1 MFWRGEV
8 AKYIRLH
15 GKSVMEY
22 SSVKPNMAPKE
33 KKLKVVFADPPF
45 GPEAKGEAVT
55 ESPNLGILYIIGYAK
70 PRLPNVE
77 FTYLEPF
84 LSMDEHLAKVKAIKP
99 DVYAISFT
107 TPRRELSFE
116 TISKVKALGLDMLM
130 VAGGAHPTID
140 PHDVLNN
147 TAVEVCIV
155 GEGEE
160 TTTEL
165 LKKVQNREPVTDVVG
180 TVNKQKNN
188 GVRPLLKDID
198 FFPAWNMVDFNN
210 YDVAVS
216 KKKRMAYM
224 LPIRGCPNYC
234 TYCSN
239 PVWKLE
245 KPWIRQRS
253 PKSIA
258 DEVQYLYGRGIREI
272 YLRSDTFNV
281 DIKWCLQVCDEI
293 AKLNLKGI
301 TFQCNLRADKLTD
314 ELAKRFSDIH
324 VWLVHIGLESANDR
338 VLKGIGK
345 NATQADNVHTLE
357 LLKKYRIKVY
367 GFLMLYNA
375 WESNGK
381 LEYETLQEVNNTL
394 DFAKLCLRDNLIE
407 YISWSITNPII
418 GSKLYHIAKKYGID
432 AYNVKIG
439 NCMHLPGISEEQMV
453 EHVKQGMILQLLNG
467 IQKGM
472 ITKKSYKRAAQKAVK
487 ILNM

>member
-1 MFWRGEV
+1 MAV
-8 AKYIRLH
+8 
-15 GKSVMEY
+15 
-22 SSVKPNMAPKE
+22 SVKEQNMAPIE

-45 GPEAKGEAVT
+45 GRESKGEAVT

-70 PRLPNVE
+70 KRLPEVE
-77 FTYLEPF
+77 FYYLEPF
-84 LSMDEHLAKVKAIKP
+84 LSMEEHLEKVKEIKP

-107 TPRRELSFE
+107 TPRRDLSFE
-116 TISKVKALGLDMLM
+116 TITKVKALGLKMLM

-140 PHDVLNN
+140 PQDVLKN
-147 TAVEVCIV
+147 TPVEVCIL

-165 LKKVQNREPVTDVVG
+165 LKKVQAKEPVSDVLG

-188 GVRPLLKDID
+188 GLRPLLKDID
-198 FFPAWNMVDFNN
+198 FFPAWDIIDFEN
-210 YDVAVS
+210 YDIAVS
-216 KKKRMAYM
+216 KKKRMAYL

-245 KPWIRQRS
+245 KPWVRQRS
-253 PKSIA
+253 PQNIA
-258 DEVQYLYGRGIREI
+258 EEINYLHSRGIREI

-281 DIKWCLQVCDEI
+281 DIKWCLEVCNEI
-293 AKLNLKGI
+293 EKLKLKGM
-301 TFQCNLRADKLTD
+301 TFQCNLRADKLND
-314 ELAKRFSDIH
+314 ELAQRLHDIH

-345 NATQADNVHTLE
+345 NATQADNIRTLE
-357 LLKKYRIKVY
+357 LLKKHHIKVY

-375 WESNGK
+375 WETNGK
-381 LEYETLQEVNNTL
+381 LEYETPEEVNNTL
-394 DFAKLCLRDNLIE
+394 EFAKTCLRDNLIE

-418 GSKLYHIAKKYGID
+418 GSKLYDIAKKFDI
-432 AYNVKIG
+432 ASYNVKIG
-439 NCMHLPGISEEQMV
+439 NCMRLPGISEQQMV

>member
-1 MFWRGEV
+1 MTV
-8 AKYIRLH
+8 
-15 GKSVMEY
+15 SVE
-22 SSVKPNMAPKE
+22 KENMAPIE

-45 GPEAKGEAVT
+45 GRESKGEAVT

-70 PRLPNVE
+70 NRLPEVE
-77 FTYLEPF
+77 FYYLEPF
-84 LSMDEHLAKVKAIKP
+84 LPMEEHIEKIRQIKP

-107 TPRRELSFE
+107 TPRRDLSFE
-116 TISKVKALGLDMLM
+116 TITKVKALGLKMLM

-140 PHDVLNN
+140 PQDVLKN
-147 TAVEVCIV
+147 TPVEVCIL

-165 LKKVQNREPVTDVVG
+165 LKKVQAKEPISDVLG

-188 GVRPLLKDID
+188 GLRPLLKDID
-198 FFPAWNMVDFNN
+198 FFPAWDIIDFEN
-210 YDVAVS
+210 YDIAVS
-216 KKKRMAYM
+216 KKKRMAYL

-245 KPWIRQRS
+245 KPWVRQRS
-253 PKSIA
+253 PQNIA
-258 DEVQYLYGRGIREI
+258 EEINYLYGRGIREI

-281 DIKWCLQVCDEI
+281 DIRWCLEVCDEI
-293 AKLNLKGI
+293 EKLNLKGM
-301 TFQCNLRADKLTD
+301 TFQCNLRADKLND
-314 ELAKRFSDIH
+314 ELAQRLHDIH

-345 NATQADNVHTLE
+345 NATQADNIRTLE
-357 LLKKYRIKVY
+357 LLKKHHIKVY

-375 WESNGK
+375 WETNGK
-381 LEYETLQEVNNTL
+381 LEYETPEEVNNTL
-394 DFAKLCLRDNLIE
+394 EFAKTCLRDNLIE

-418 GSKLYHIAKKYGID
+418 GSKLYDIAKKFDIASYS
-432 AYNVKIG
+432 VKIG
-439 NCMHLPGISEEQMV
+439 NCMRLPDISEQQMV

>member
-1 MFWRGEV
+1 MV
-8 AKYIRLH
+8 
-15 GKSVMEY
+15 SN
-22 SSVKPNMAPKE
+22 S

-45 GPEAKGEAVT
+45 GLESKGEAVT
-55 ESPNLGILYIIGYAK
+55 ESPNLGILYLIGYAK
-70 PRLPNVE
+70 QRLQDVD

-84 LSMDEHLAKVKAIKP
+84 LSMNEHIEKVKEIKP
-99 DVYAISFT
+99 DIYAISFT
-107 TPRRELSFE
+107 TPRRDLSYE
-116 TISKVKALGLDMLM
+116 TISKVKALGLDMM
-130 VAGGAHPTID
+130 IIAGGPHPTID
-140 PHDVLNN
+140 PQDVLTN

-160 TTTEL
+160 TCTEL
-165 LKKVQNREPVTDVVG
+165 IKKVQSKEPITDIVG
-180 TVNKQKNN
+180 TVNRQKNN
-188 GVRPLLKDID
+188 GLRPLLSNLDFLPAWDIID
-198 FFPAWNMVDFNN
+198 FEN

-253 PKSIA
+253 PKNIA
-258 DEVQYLYGRGIREI
+258 EEVNYLYSRGIREI
-272 YLRSDTFNV
+272 YIRSDTFNV
-281 DIKWCLQVCDEI
+281 DIKWCLEVLNEI
-293 AKLNLKGI
+293 EKLNLKGM
-301 TFQCNLRADKLTD
+301 TFQCNLRADKLND
-314 ELAKRFSDIH
+314 ELAKKLNDVN

-345 NATQADNVHTLE
+345 NATQADNVQTLE
-357 LLKKYRIKVY
+357 LLKKYQIKVY

-375 WESNGK
+375 WETQGK
-381 LEYETLQEVNNTL
+381 LEYETPEEVNNTL
-394 DFAKLCLRDNLIE
+394 EFAKNCLRDNLIE
-407 YISWSITNPII
+407 FISWSITNPII
-418 GSKLYHIAKKYGID
+418 GSKLYHIAQKYGI
-432 AYNVKIG
+432 ATHNVKIG
-439 NCMHLPGISEEQMV
+439 NCMCLPGISEQQMI

-487 ILNM
+487 ILSM

>member
-1 MFWRGEV
+1 
-8 AKYIRLH
+8 L
-15 GKSVMEY
+15 
-22 SSVKPNMAPKE
+22 KE
-33 KKLKVVFADPPF
+33 QNIASIERKLKVVFADPPF
-45 GPEAKGEAVT
+45 GLESKGEAVT
-55 ESPNLGILYIIGYAK
+55 ESPNLGILYIIGYIK
-70 PRLPNVE
+70 TRLQNVE

-84 LSMDEHLAKVKAIKP
+84 LSMEKHLQRVKEIKP
-99 DVYAISFT
+99 EVYAISFT
-107 TPRRELSFE
+107 TPRRDLSFE
-116 TISKVKALGLDMLM
+116 TIAKVRELGLDILM
-130 VAGGAHPTID
+130 IAGGAHPTID
-140 PHDVLNN
+140 PQD
-147 TAVEVCIV
+147 TPIDVCIL

-165 LKKVQNREPVTDVVG
+165 LKKIQGNQPIIDVAG

-188 GVRPLLKDID
+188 GIRPLLKDID
-198 FFPAWNMVDFNN
+198 FFPAWDMIDFEN
-210 YDVAVS
+210 YDIAVS
-216 KKKRMAYM
+216 RKKRMAYL

-253 PKSIA
+253 PKNIA
-258 DEVQYLYGRGIREI
+258 EEVNYLYGRGIREI

-281 DIKWCLQVCDEI
+281 DIKWCLEVCNEI
-293 AKLNLKGI
+293 QKLNLKGI
-301 TFQCNLRADKLTD
+301 TFQCNLRADKLND
-314 ELAKRFSDIH
+314 ELAQKLHDIH

-345 NATQADNVHTLE
+345 NATQPDNTRTLE
-357 LLKKYRIKVY
+357 LLKEHHIKVY

-381 LEYETLQEVNNTL
+381 LEYETPEEVNNTL
-394 DFAKLCLRDNLIE
+394 EFARKCLSENLIE

-418 GSKLYHIAKKYGID
+418 GSKLYDIAKKYDI
-432 AYNVKIG
+432 ASYNVKIG
-439 NCMHLPGISEEQMV
+439 NCMRLPGISEQQMV

-472 ITKKSYKRAAQKAVK
+472 ITKKNKRAAQKAVK
-487 ILNM
+487 ILKM

>member
-1 MFWRGEV
+1 
-8 AKYIRLH
+8 
-15 GKSVMEY
+15 
-22 SSVKPNMAPKE
+22 MAPYT
-33 KKLKVVFADPPF
+33 KKLRVVFADPPF
-45 GPEAKGEAVT
+45 GMESKGEAVT
-55 ESPNLGILYIIGYAK
+55 ESPNLGILYIIGYCK
-70 PRLPNVE
+70 PRLPDVE

-84 LSMDEHLAKVKAIKP
+84 LSLEEHLAKVKEIKP

-107 TPRRELSFE
+107 TPRRDLSFE
-116 TISKVKALGLDMLM
+116 TIAEVKALGLGMLM

-140 PHDVLNN
+140 PQDVFNN
-147 TAVEVCIV
+147 TPVEVCIV

-160 TTTEL
+160 TTCEL
-165 LKKVQNREPVTDVVG
+165 LIKVQANQPITDIVG

-188 GVRPLLKDID
+188 GIRPLLKDID
-198 FFPAWNMVDFNN
+198 FFPAWELIDFEN
-210 YDVAVS
+210 YDAAVS
-216 KKKRMAYM
+216 RKKRLAYL

-245 KPWIRQRS
+245 KPWIRQRT
-253 PKSIA
+253 PKNIA
-258 DEVQYLYGRGIREI
+258 EEVNYLYGRGIREI

-281 DIKWCLQVCDEI
+281 DIKWCLETLDEI
-293 AKLNLKGI
+293 QKLNLKGM
-301 TFQCNLRADKLTD
+301 TFQCNLRADKLND
-314 ELAKRFSDIH
+314 ELAQKLRDVN

-338 VLKGIGK
+338 VLRGIGK
-345 NATQADNVHTLE
+345 NALQADNERTLE
-357 LLKKYRIKVY
+357 LLKKYGIKVY

-375 WESNGK
+375 WETNGK
-381 LEYETLQEVNNTL
+381 LEYETSEEVNNTL
-394 DFAKLCLRDNLIE
+394 EFAKNCLRDNLIE

-418 GSKLYHIAKKYGID
+418 GSKLYHIAQKYGI
-432 AYNVKIG
+432 ATHNVKIG
-439 NCMHLPGISEEQMV
+439 NCMRLPGITEQQMV

>member
-1 MFWRGEV
+1 M
-8 AKYIRLH
+8 AI
-15 GKSVMEY
+15 SVT
-22 SSVKPNMAPKE
+22 KQNMAPNE
-33 KKLKVVFADPPF
+33 NKLKVVFADPPF
-45 GPEAKGEAVT
+45 GRESKGEAVT

-70 PRLPNVE
+70 ARLPEVE
-77 FTYLEPF
+77 FYYLEPF
-84 LSMDEHLAKVKAIKP
+84 LSMGEHLEKVKEIKP

-107 TPRRELSFE
+107 TPRRELAFE
-116 TISKVKALGLDMLM
+116 TITKVKDLGFNMLM

-140 PHDVLNN
+140 PQDVLKN
-147 TAVEVCIV
+147 TPIEVCIV

-165 LKKVQNREPVTDVVG
+165 IRKIQSKKPISDVVG
-180 TVNKQKNN
+180 TVTAQKNN

-198 FFPAWNMVDFNN
+198 FFPAWEIIDFEN

-216 KKKRMAYM
+216 KKKRMAYL

-253 PKSIA
+253 PKNIA
-258 DEVQYLYGRGIREI
+258 QEVNYLCGRGIREI

-281 DIKWCLQVCDEI
+281 DIKWCLEVCNEI
-293 AKLNLKGI
+293 QKLSLKGM
-301 TFQCNLRADKLTD
+301 TFQCNLRADKLND
-314 ELAKRFSDIH
+314 ELAHKLHDIH

-345 NATQADNVHTLE
+345 NATQADNIRTLE
-357 LLKKYRIKVY
+357 LLKKHNIKVY

-381 LEYETLQEVNNTL
+381 LEYETPEEVNNTL
-394 DFAKLCLRDNLIE
+394 EFARKCLSENLIE

-418 GSKLYHIAKKYGID
+418 GSKLYDIAKKYDI
-432 AYNVKIG
+432 ASYNVKIG
-439 NCMHLPGISEEQMV
+439 NCMRLPGISEEQMV

-472 ITKKSYKRAAQKAVK
+472 ITKKNKRASQKAVK
-487 ILNM
+487 ILKM

>member
-1 MFWRGEV
+1 MAV
-8 AKYIRLH
+8 
-15 GKSVMEY
+15 SVT
-22 SSVKPNMAPKE
+22 KQNMAPQ
-33 KKLKVVFADPPF
+33 KKLRVVFADPPF
-45 GPEAKGEAVT
+45 GRECKGEAVT

-84 LSMDEHLAKVKAIKP
+84 ISIEEHLEKIKEIKP

-107 TPRRELSFE
+107 TPRRDLSFE
-116 TISKVKALGLDMLM
+116 TITKVKELGLPMLM
-130 VAGGAHPTID
+130 AAGGPHPTID
-140 PHDVLNN
+140 PQDVLKN
-147 TAVEVCIV
+147 TPIEVCII

-165 LKKVQNREPVTDVVG
+165 IKKIQAKEPIADMVG
-180 TVNKQKNN
+180 TVNIQKSN

-198 FFPAWNMVDFNN
+198 FFPAWELIDFEN

-245 KPWIRQRS
+245 KPWIRMRS
-253 PKSIA
+253 PKNIA
-258 DEVQYLYGRGIREI
+258 EEVNYLYVRGIREI

-281 DIKWCLQVCDEI
+281 DIKWCLEVCNEI
-293 AKLNLKGI
+293 EKMHLKGL
-301 TFQCNLRADKLTD
+301 TFQCNLRSDKLND
-314 ELAKRFSDIH
+314 ELAKRLSDIH

-345 NATQADNVHTLE
+345 NATQADNIRTLE
-357 LLKKYRIKVY
+357 LLKKYGIKVY

-375 WESNGK
+375 WETNGK
-381 LEYETLQEVNNTL
+381 LEYETPEEVNNTL
-394 DFAKLCLRDNLIE
+394 EFAKNCLRDNFIE

-418 GSKLYHIAKKYGID
+418 GSKLYNIAKKFDIA

-439 NCMHLPGISEEQMV
+439 NCMRLPGISEQQMV

-467 IQKGM
+467 IQKGI
-472 ITKKSYKRAAQKAVK
+472 ITKKSYRRAAQKAVK

>member
-1 MFWRGEV
+1 MAV
-8 AKYIRLH
+8 
-15 GKSVMEY
+15 SVT
-22 SSVKPNMAPKE
+22 KQNMALQE

-45 GPEAKGEAVT
+45 GRECKGEAVT

-70 PRLPNVE
+70 PRLPEVE

-84 LSMDEHLAKVKAIKP
+84 LSMEEHLEKVKQIKP
-99 DVYAISFT
+99 DVYALSFT
-107 TPRRELSFE
+107 TPRRDLSFE
-116 TISKVKALGLDMLM
+116 TIAKVKALGLKMLM

-140 PHDVLNN
+140 PQDVLKN
-147 TAVEVCIV
+147 TLIEVCII

-165 LKKVQNREPVTDVVG
+165 IRKVQAKEPITDIVG

-198 FFPAWNMVDFNN
+198 FFPAWDLIDFEN
-210 YDVAVS
+210 YDIAVS
-216 KKKRMAYM
+216 KKKRMAYL

-245 KPWIRQRS
+245 KPWVRQRS
-253 PKSIA
+253 PKNIA
-258 DEVQYLYGRGIREI
+258 EEVNYLYGRGIREI

-281 DIKWCLQVCDEI
+281 DIKWCLEVCNEI
-293 AKLNLKGI
+293 EKLCLRGM
-301 TFQCNLRADKLTD
+301 TFQCNLRADKLNK
-314 ELAKRFSDIH
+314 ELAQKLNDIH

-345 NATQADNVHTLE
+345 NATQADNIRTLE
-357 LLKKYRIKVY
+357 LLKKFHIKVY

-375 WESNGK
+375 WETNGK
-381 LEYETLQEVNNTL
+381 LEYETPEEVNNTL
-394 DFAKLCLRDNLIE
+394 EFAKTCLRDNLIE

-418 GSKLYHIAKKYGID
+418 GSKLYNIAKKFDIA

-439 NCMHLPGISEEQMV
+439 NCMRLPGISEQQMV

-472 ITKKSYKRAAQKAVK
+472 ITKKSYRRAAQKAVK

>member
-1 MFWRGEV
+1 V
-8 AKYIRLH
+8 TKKNLAT
-15 GKSVMEY
+15 
-22 SSVKPNMAPKE
+22 E
-33 KKLKVVFADPPF
+33 KFKVVFADPPF
-45 GPEAKGEAVT
+45 GREAKGEAVT

-84 LSMDEHLAKVKAIKP
+84 LSMEEHLAKVAQIKP
-99 DVYAISFT
+99 CVYAISFT
-107 TPRRELSFE
+107 TPRRELAFE
-116 TISKVKALGLDMLM
+116 TLAKVKELGLPMLM
-130 VAGGAHPTID
+130 LAGGAHPTID
-140 PHDVLNN
+140 PQDVLKN
-147 TAVEVCIV
+147 TPVEICIV

-160 TTTEL
+160 TFTEL
-165 LKKVQNREPVTDVVG
+165 IRKAQAKKPVTDVLG
-180 TVNKQKNN
+180 TVNRQKTN
-188 GVRPLLKDID
+188 GLRPLLQDID
-198 FFPAWNMVDFNN
+198 FFPAWDLIDFED
-210 YDVAVS
+210 YEAAVS
-216 KKKRMAYM
+216 KKRRMAYL

-245 KPWIRQRS
+245 KPWMRQRS
-253 PKSIA
+253 PKNIA
-258 DEVQYLYGRGIREI
+258 EEIQYLYGKGIREI

-281 DIKWCLQVCDEI
+281 NIPWCIEVLNEI
-293 AKLNLKGI
+293 QKLNLKGMI
-301 TFQCNLRADKLTD
+301 FQCNLRADKLND
-314 ELAKRFSDIH
+314 ELAKKLHDVH

-345 NATQADNVHTLE
+345 NATQADNVRTLE
-357 LLKKYRIKVY
+357 LLRKYNVKVY

-375 WESNGK
+375 WETNGK
-381 LEYETLQEVNNTL
+381 LEFETPKEVENTL
-394 DFAKLCLRDNLIE
+394 EFAKNCLRDNLIE

-418 GSKLYHIAKKYGID
+418 GSKLYHIAKKHGID

-439 NCMHLPGISEEQMV
+439 NCMRLPGISEQQMV

>member
-1 MFWRGEV
+1 
-8 AKYIRLH
+8 
-15 GKSVMEY
+15 
-22 SSVKPNMAPKE
+22 MAPAQE
-33 KKLKVVFADPPF
+33 KLKVVFADPPF
-45 GPEAKGEAVT
+45 GRESKGEAVT

-70 PRLPNVE
+70 QRLSNVE

-84 LSMDEHLAKVKAIKP
+84 LSMEEHLEKVKEIQP

-107 TPRRELSFE
+107 TPRRDLSFE
-116 TISKVKALGLDMLM
+116 TLANVKELEVPMLI
-130 VAGGAHPTID
+130 VAGGAHATID
-140 PHDVLNN
+140 AQDILEN
-147 TAVEVCIV
+147 TSVEVCIR

-165 LKKVQNREPVTDVVG
+165 LRKVQAGQSIADVVG
-180 TVNKQKNN
+180 TVNRKKDN
-188 GVRPLLKDID
+188 GIRPLLKDID
-198 FFPAWNMVDFNN
+198 FFPAWDLVDFED

-216 KKKRMAYM
+216 KKKRMAYV

-253 PKSIA
+253 PKNIA
-258 DEVQYLYGRGIREI
+258 EEVGYLHGRGIREI

-281 DIKWCLQVCDEI
+281 DINWCLQVCDEI
-293 AKLNLKGI
+293 KKLDLKGM
-301 TFQCNLRADKLTD
+301 TFQCNLRADKLND
-314 ELAKRFSDIH
+314 ELAQKLRDIKL
-324 VWLVHIGLESANDR
+324 WLVHIGLESANDR
-338 VLKGIGK
+338 VLRGIGK
-345 NATQADNVHTLE
+345 NASQADNVHTLE
-357 LLKKYRIKVY
+357 LLKKYGIKVY

-375 WESNGK
+375 WEAKGK
-381 LEYETLQEVNNTL
+381 LEYETPQEVNATL
-394 DFAKLCLRDNLIE
+394 EFARICLRDNLIE
-407 YISWSITNPII
+407 YISWSITNPLI
-418 GSKLYHIAKKYGID
+418 GSKLHDIAEKYGIT
-432 AYNVKIG
+432 AHNVKIG
-439 NCMHLPGISEEQMV
+439 NCMRLPGITEQQMV

>member
-1 MFWRGEV
+1 MAV
-8 AKYIRLH
+8 
-15 GKSVMEY
+15 SVT
-22 SSVKPNMAPKE
+22 KQNMAPTQ

-45 GPEAKGEAVT
+45 GRESKGEAVT

-70 PRLPNVE
+70 SRLPEVE

-84 LSMDEHLAKVKAIKP
+84 LSMEEHLGKVKEIKP

-107 TPRRELSFE
+107 TPRRKLSFE
-116 TISKVKALGLDMLM
+116 TIAKVKALGLKMLM

-140 PHDVLNN
+140 PQDVLKN
-147 TAVEVCIV
+147 TPIDVCIV

-165 LKKVQNREPVTDVVG
+165 IKKIQAKEPITDIVG

-188 GVRPLLKDID
+188 GVQPLLKDID
-198 FFPAWNMVDFNN
+198 FFPAWDLIDFEN
-210 YDVAVS
+210 YDIAVS
-216 KKKRMAYM
+216 KKKRMAYL

-245 KPWIRQRS
+245 KPWVRQRS
-253 PKSIA
+253 PKNIA
-258 DEVQYLYGRGIREI
+258 EEVNYLSGRGIREI

-281 DIKWCLQVCDEI
+281 DIKWCIQVCSEI
-293 AKLNLKGI
+293 EKLNLKGMI
-301 TFQCNLRADKLTD
+301 FQCNLRADKLND
-314 ELAKRFSDIH
+314 ELAQKLHDIH
-324 VWLVHIGLESANDR
+324 VWLVHIGLESANER
-338 VLKGIGK
+338 VLRGIGK
-345 NATQADNVHTLE
+345 NATQADNIRTLE
-357 LLKKYRIKVY
+357 LLKKYHIKVY

-375 WESNGK
+375 WETNGK
-381 LEYETLQEVNNTL
+381 LEYETPEEVNNTL
-394 DFAKLCLRDNLIE
+394 EFAKRCLRDNLIE

-418 GSKLYHIAKKYGID
+418 GSKLYNIAKKFDIA

-439 NCMHLPGISEEQMV
+439 NCMRLPGISEQQMV

-472 ITKKSYKRAAQKAVK
+472 ITKKSYRRAAQKAVK

>member
-1 MFWRGEV
+1 MAV
-8 AKYIRLH
+8 
-15 GKSVMEY
+15 
-22 SSVKPNMAPKE
+22 SVKEIKMAS

-45 GPEAKGEAVT
+45 GPESKGEAVT
-55 ESPNLGILYIIGYAK
+55 ESPNLGILYLIGYAK
-70 PRLPNVE
+70 LRLPDVE

-84 LSMDEHLAKVKAIKP
+84 LSIEEHIAKVKQIQP

-107 TPRRELSFE
+107 TPRRDLSFE
-116 TISKVKALGLDMLM
+116 TIAKVKALGLYMLI

-140 PHDVLNN
+140 PKDVLKN
-147 TAVEVCIV
+147 TQVEVCII

-165 LKKVQNREPVTDVVG
+165 LRKIQAKEPICDVVG

-198 FFPAWNMVDFNN
+198 FFPAWDIIDFEN
-210 YDVAVS
+210 YDIAVS

-253 PKSIA
+253 PKNIA
-258 DEVQYLYGRGIREI
+258 EEVSYLYGRGIREI

-281 DIKWCLQVCDEI
+281 DIKWCMQVLSEI
-293 AKLNLKGI
+293 EALKLKGM
-301 TFQCNLRADKLTD
+301 TFQCNLRADKLND
-314 ELAKRFSDIH
+314 ELAQKLRDVD

-345 NATQADNVHTLE
+345 NATQADNLRTLE
-357 LLKKYRIKVY
+357 LLKKHKIKVY

-375 WESNGK
+375 WETNGK
-381 LEYETLQEVNNTL
+381 LEYETPEEVNNTL
-394 DFAKLCLRDNLIE
+394 EFARKCLSENLIE

-418 GSKLYHIAKKYGID
+418 GSKLYNIAKKFDIA

-439 NCMHLPGISEEQMV
+439 NCMHLPGISEQQMV

-472 ITKKSYKRAAQKAVK
+472 ITKKSQKRAAQKAVK

>member
-1 MFWRGEV
+1 MAV
-8 AKYIRLH
+8 
-15 GKSVMEY
+15 SVTKQSM
-22 SSVKPNMAPKE
+22 VLQE

-45 GPEAKGEAVT
+45 GRECKGEAVT
-55 ESPNLGILYIIGYAK
+55 ESPNLGILYIIGFAK
-70 PRLPNVE
+70 PRLPEVE

-84 LSMDEHLAKVKAIKP
+84 LSMEEHLEKVKQIKP

-107 TPRRELSFE
+107 TPRRDLSFE
-116 TISKVKALGLDMLM
+116 TIAKVKALGLKMLM

-140 PHDVLNN
+140 PQDVLKN
-147 TAVEVCIV
+147 TLIEVCII

-165 LKKVQNREPVTDVVG
+165 IRKVQAKEPITDIVG

-198 FFPAWNMVDFNN
+198 FFPAWDLIDFEN
-210 YDVAVS
+210 YDIAVS
-216 KKKRMAYM
+216 KKKRMAYL

-245 KPWIRQRS
+245 KPWVRQRS
-253 PKSIA
+253 PKNIA
-258 DEVQYLYGRGIREI
+258 EEVNYLYGRGIREI

-281 DIKWCLQVCDEI
+281 DIKWCLEVCNEI
-293 AKLNLKGI
+293 EKLCLKGM
-301 TFQCNLRADKLTD
+301 TFQCNLRADKLNN
-314 ELAKRFSDIH
+314 ELAQKLSAIH

-345 NATQADNVHTLE
+345 NATQADNIRTLE
-357 LLKKYRIKVY
+357 LLKKFHIKVY

-375 WESNGK
+375 WETNGK
-381 LEYETLQEVNNTL
+381 LEYETPEEVNNTL
-394 DFAKLCLRDNLIE
+394 EFAKNCLRDNLIE

-418 GSKLYHIAKKYGID
+418 GSKLYNIAKKFDIA

-439 NCMHLPGISEEQMV
+439 NCMRLPGISEQQMV
-453 EHVKQGMILQLLNG
+453 EHVRQGMILQLLNG

>member
-1 MFWRGEV
+1 
-8 AKYIRLH
+8 
-15 GKSVMEY
+15 
-22 SSVKPNMAPKE
+22 MAPTQ

-45 GPEAKGEAVT
+45 GRESKGEAVT
-55 ESPNLGILYIIGYAK
+55 ESPNLGILYLIGYAK
-70 PRLPNVE
+70 PRLPEVE

-84 LSMDEHLAKVKAIKP
+84 LSMEEHLQKVKEIKP

-107 TPRRELSFE
+107 TPRRDLSFE
-116 TISKVKALGLDMLM
+116 TIAKVKALGLNMLM

-140 PHDVLNN
+140 PQDVLKN
-147 TAVEVCIV
+147 TPVEVCIV

-165 LKKVQNREPVTDVVG
+165 LKKVQANEPITDVVG
-180 TVNKQKNN
+180 TVNSQKNN

-198 FFPAWNMVDFNN
+198 FFPAWDLIDFEN

-216 KKKRMAYM
+216 RKKRMAYL

-253 PKSIA
+253 PKNIA
-258 DEVQYLYGRGIREI
+258 EEIHYLYGRGIREI

-281 DIKWCLQVCDEI
+281 DIKWCLETLDEI
-293 AKLNLKGI
+293 EKLNLKGM
-301 TFQCNLRADKLTD
+301 TFQCNLRADKLND
-314 ELAKRFSDIH
+314 ELAQKLHDVN

-345 NATQADNVHTLE
+345 NASQADNVHTLE
-357 LLKKYRIKVY
+357 LLKKHHIKVY

-375 WESNGK
+375 WETNGK
-381 LEYETLQEVNNTL
+381 LEYETPEEVNNTL
-394 DFAKLCLRDNLIE
+394 EFAKNCLRDNLIE

-418 GSKLYHIAKKYGID
+418 GSKLYNIAEKYGI
-432 AYNVKIG
+432 ATHNVKIG
-439 NCMHLPGISEEQMV
+439 NCMRLPGISEQQMV

>member
-1 MFWRGEV
+1 
-8 AKYIRLH
+8 
-15 GKSVMEY
+15 
-22 SSVKPNMAPKE
+22 VKQDNIELAQ
-33 KKLKVVFADPPF
+33 KKVKVVFADPPF
-45 GPEAKGEAVT
+45 GRESKGEAVT

-70 PRLPNVE
+70 PRLPEVE
-77 FTYLEPF
+77 FYYLEPF
-84 LSMDEHLAKVKAIKP
+84 LSMGEHLEKIKEIKP

-107 TPRRELSFE
+107 TPRRELAFE
-116 TISKVKALGLDMLM
+116 TITKVKGLGFNMIM

-140 PHDVLNN
+140 SQDVLKN
-147 TAVEVCIV
+147 TPIEICIV

-165 LKKVQNREPVTDVVG
+165 IKKVQEKKSIIDIVG
-180 TVNKQKNN
+180 TVTVQKNN
-188 GVRPLLKDID
+188 GLRPLLKDID
-198 FFPAWNMVDFNN
+198 FFPAWELIDFEN

-216 KKKRMAYM
+216 KKKRMAYL

-253 PKSIA
+253 PKNIA
-258 DEVQYLYGRGIREI
+258 EEVNYLYGRGIREI

-281 DIKWCLQVCDEI
+281 DIKWCLEVCNEI
-293 AKLNLKGI
+293 QKLSLKGM
-301 TFQCNLRADKLTD
+301 TFQSNLRADKLND
-314 ELAKRFSDIH
+314 ELAQKLHDIH

-345 NATQADNVHTLE
+345 NATQADNIRTLE
-357 LLKKYRIKVY
+357 LLKKHNIKVY

-375 WESNGK
+375 WESNDK
-381 LEYETLQEVNNTL
+381 LEYETPEEVNNTL
-394 DFAKLCLRDNLIE
+394 EFARKCLSENLIE

-418 GSKLYHIAKKYGID
+418 GSKLYDIAKKYHI
-432 AYNVKIG
+432 ASYNVKIG
-439 NCMHLPGISEEQMV
+439 NCMRLPGISEQQMV

-472 ITKKSYKRAAQKAVK
+472 ITKKNKRAVQKAVK
-487 ILNM
+487 ILKM

>member
-1 MFWRGEV
+1 
-8 AKYIRLH
+8 
-15 GKSVMEY
+15 MELQ
-22 SSVKPNMAPKE
+22 E
-33 KKLKVVFADPPF
+33 KKFKVVLADPPF
-45 GPEAKGEAVT
+45 GRECKGEAVT

-70 PRLPNVE
+70 SRLSNVE

-84 LSMDEHLAKVKAIKP
+84 LSTEEHLQKVKEIQP
-99 DVYAISFT
+99 DIYAISFT
-107 TPRRELSFE
+107 TPRRELSFD
-116 TISKVKALGLDMLM
+116 TIFKVKALGLPMLM
-130 VAGGAHPTID
+130 VAGGPHPTID
-140 PHDVLNN
+140 PQDILKN
-147 TAVEVCIV
+147 TPVEVCIL

-165 LKKVQNREPVTDVVG
+165 IRKVQAKEPISDIVG
-180 TVNKQKNN
+180 TINKHKNN

-198 FFPAWNMVDFNN
+198 FFPAWELINFEN

-253 PKSIA
+253 PKNIA
-258 DEVQYLYGRGIREI
+258 EETNYLYGRGIREI

-281 DIKWCLQVCDEI
+281 DIKWCLEVCNEI
-293 AKLNLKGI
+293 EKLQLKGM
-301 TFQCNLRADKLTD
+301 TFQCNLRADKLND
-314 ELAKRFSDIH
+314 ELTQKLNDIH
-324 VWLVHIGLESANDR
+324 VWLVHIGLESTNDR

-345 NATQADNVHTLE
+345 NATQADNIRTLE
-357 LLKKYRIKVY
+357 LLKKHHIKVY

-375 WESNGK
+375 WETNGK
-381 LEYETLQEVNNTL
+381 LEYETPEEVNNTL
-394 DFAKLCLRDNLIE
+394 EFAKTCLRDNLIE

-418 GSKLYHIAKKYGID
+418 GSKLYNIAKKFDIA

-439 NCMHLPGISEEQMV
+439 NCMRLPGISEQQMV
-453 EHVKQGMILQLLNG
+453 EHVRQGMILQLLNG